1 MKSAVVVLPGLNRDR
16 DMIAALTKISG
27 TAPVTIWQTD
37 TEIPDVDLIV
47 IPGGFSYGD
56 YLRCG
61 AIAARMPVMRAVAE
75 KAAKGV
81 QVIGVCNG
89 FQILVES
96 GLLPGALMR
105 NTSLKFVCREV
116 KLQVANANTAFT
128 HRYTPGQIIRCPVAH
143 HDGNYFA
150 DAETLARIEGQGQV
164 VFRYA
169 EGTNPNGSINDIAG
183 IVNDKGN
190 VLGLMP
196 HPENLIEPAHGG
208 TDGRGLFESVL
219 GGARQ
224 RELAD
229 A

>member
-1 MKSAVVVLPGLNRDR
+1 MKSAVVLLPGLNRDR

-27 TAPVTIWQTD
+27 TPPVTVWQTD
-37 TEIPDVDLIV
+37 TDIPPVDLIV

-75 KAAKGV
+75 KAAAGV
-81 QVIGVCNG
+81 PVMGVCNG
-89 FQILVES
+89 FQILVEA

-105 NTSLKFVCREV
+105 NSSLKFVCREV
-116 KLQVANANTAFT
+116 KLRVENANTQFT
-128 HRYTPGQIIRCPVAH
+128 RNYRPGAVIRCPVAH

-150 DAETLARIEGQGQV
+150 DAETLARLQGNGQI

-169 EGTNPNGSINDIAG
+169 EGTNPNGSLSDIAG
-183 IVNDKGN
+183 IVDEGGN

-196 HPENLIEPAHGG
+196 HPENLIEEAHGG
-208 TDGRGLFESVL
+208 TDGRPLFESAL
-219 GGARQ
+219 G
-224 RELAD
+224 LA

>member
-1 MKSAVVVLPGLNRDR
+1 MKSAVVLLPGLNRDR

-27 TAPVTIWQTD
+27 RPPLTIWQTD

-61 AIAARMPVMRAVAE
+61 AIAARMPAIRAVAE

-81 QVIGVCNG
+81 MVMGVCNG
-89 FQILVES
+89 FQILLEA
-96 GLLPGALMR
+96 GMLPGALIR
-105 NTSLKFVCREV
+105 NASLKFVCREV
-116 KLQVANANTAFT
+116 KLEIANANTAFT
-128 HRYTPGQIIRCPVAH
+128 RNYKPGQVIRCPVAH

-150 DAETLARIEGQGQV
+150 DAETLARIEGEGQV

-169 EGTNPNGSINDIAG
+169 DGTNPNGSINDIAG
-183 IVNDKGN
+183 IVSGNGN

-196 HPENLIEPAHGG
+196 HPENLIETAHGG
-208 TDGRGLFESVL
+208 NDGRPLFESVL
-219 GGARQ
+219 GQA
-224 RELAD
+224 A
-229 A
+229 

>member
-1 MKSAVVVLPGLNRDR
+1 MKSVVVLLPGLNRDR
-16 DMIAALTKISG
+16 DMIAALTKIG
-27 TAPVTIWQTD
+27 GKPPATVWQTD
-37 TEIPDVDLIV
+37 TEIPDADLIV

-61 AIAARMPVMRAVAE
+61 AIAARMPVMRAVAQ
-75 KAAKGV
+75 KAEKGV
-81 QVIGVCNG
+81 KVMGVCNG
-89 FQILVES
+89 FQILLEA

-105 NTSLKFVCREV
+105 NASLRFVCRQV
-116 KLQVANANTAFT
+116 KLEVANADTAFT
-128 HRYTPGQIIRCPVAH
+128 RGYTKGQIIRCPVAH

-150 DAETLARIEGQGQV
+150 DAQTLARIEGEGQV

-183 IVNDKGN
+183 IVSERGN

-196 HPENLIEPAHGG
+196 HPENLIEAAHGG
-208 TDGRGLFESVL
+208 TDGRPLFQSLLE
-219 GGARQ
+219 A
-224 RELAD
+224 A